1 MRLGIMPPQT
11 ARADKVSPQLRER
24 KRTPSVTIV
33 FLVFNRRD
41 ELRESLRRMHRSDY
55 KSGLM
60 QFIVVDNAS
69 TDGSARMV
77 ETEFPDVHLIARD
90 ENSGV
95 SGFNDGFA
103 VACGDFVLA
112 LDDDC
117 YLPPDGLSRAV
128 AAAQEHRADLVSF
141 GVVSSFDPD
150 VRFDLVYRTGLLSF
164 WGCAVLIRRE
174 VLGELNGYDPNIFV
188 WANELE
194 FMLRF
199 FDQGFRHL
207 HMPEVLA
214 VHMKAPEPD
223 YASYITSSAY
233 LFDARH
239 FAYIAAKLL
248 RARDAWG
255 ALVAHLATQ
264 TRDAIREDPRA
275 LRAIP
280 HTLAG
285 FAHGLSA
292 RSPVSKRELS
302 RAYRRHFESFA
313 SPWWL
318 SRPLIEF
325 IRRRGDTTR
334 RRAEFFANRYHPEST
349 ATLEF

>member
-1 MRLGIMPPQT
+1 MPSQT
-11 ARADKVSPQLRER
+11 ARADKVSRQLSEREHR
-24 KRTPSVTIV
+24 PSVTIV

-41 ELRESLRRMHRSDY
+41 ELRESLRRMQAIDY
-55 KSGLM
+55 ESELLE
-60 QFIVVDNAS
+60 FIVVDNAS
-69 TDGSARMV
+69 TDCSAAMV
-77 ETEFPDVHLIARD
+77 EAEFPDVRLIVRG

-103 VACGDFVLA
+103 AARGEFVLA

-117 YLPPDGLSRAV
+117 YLPPDALGRAI
-128 AAAQEHRADLVSF
+128 AAAHEHRADLVSF
-141 GVVSSFDPD
+141 GVGSSLDPD

-174 VLGELNGYDPNIFV
+174 VLGALHGYDPNIFV

-194 FMLRF
+194 FMVRF
-199 FDQGFRHL
+199 FDHGFRHL
-207 HMPEVLA
+207 HLPEVVA

-223 YASYITSSAY
+223 YLSYISSSAY
-233 LFDARH
+233 LFNARH

-248 RARDAWG
+248 RARDAWE
-255 ALVAHLATQ
+255 ALFALLATH
-264 TRDAIREDPRA
+264 TRDAIREDPKA
-275 LRAIP
+275 LRAVP
-280 HTLAG
+280 HALAG
-285 FAHGLSA
+285 FGQGLSS

-302 RAYRRHFESFA
+302 RVYRQHFESFA

-318 SRPLIEF
+318 SRPLLEF
-325 IRRRGDTTR
+325 VRPRGDTTR
-334 RRAEFFANRYHPEST
+334 RRAEYFANRYHPESA